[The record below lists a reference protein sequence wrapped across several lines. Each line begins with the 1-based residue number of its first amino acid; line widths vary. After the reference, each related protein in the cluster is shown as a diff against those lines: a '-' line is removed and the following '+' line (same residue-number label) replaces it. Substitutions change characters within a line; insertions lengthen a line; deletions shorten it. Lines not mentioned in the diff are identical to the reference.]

1 MKATLTSINP
11 PHTNNIFAGIKII
24 EWRTFA
30 LPDGLHFVY
39 ETKKCFGLGKVIG
52 TFEKIRHYTFNSV
65 DEIPDY
71 VIEAGCV
78 PREFLEAYAKG
89 RKLFANVI
97 FNARRFEIPKAYP
110 YFIGYHS
117 RQCLTAPPQSYMYI
131 EVSDNAQYDYINT

>member
-1 MKATLTSINP
+1 MKATLTSMNP
-11 PHTNNIFAGIKII
+11 PHTTNVFEGRKII

-117 RQCLTAPPQSYMYI
+117 RQCLTAPPQSFMYI